1 MKPEIFLKLQ
11 NYLEKNNIK
20 YEGISD
26 NLDSISF
33 KWISAE
39 ITYKQVTEIYRSL
52 NLDLVSFCYSD
63 DNTKLLD
70 AIFE

>member
-26 NLDSISF
+26 NFDSISF

-39 ITYKQVTEIYRSL
+39 ITHKQVNEIYRSL
-52 NLDLVSFCYSD
+52 NLDLTSFTYSD